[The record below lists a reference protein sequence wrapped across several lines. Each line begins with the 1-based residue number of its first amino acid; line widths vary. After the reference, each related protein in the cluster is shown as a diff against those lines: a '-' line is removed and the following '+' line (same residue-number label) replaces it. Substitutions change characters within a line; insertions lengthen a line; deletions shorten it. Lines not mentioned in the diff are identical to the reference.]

1 MATKKEWI
9 MSYGYWLAPNLVL
22 FSPKVSD
29 KQFRIY
35 VYLLSLCAS
44 NWFCRPTDAHIWA
57 KFGIN
62 RQNTNLHI
70 NTLKSLWLI
79 KIEDW
84 KWKYKWKRIIKIEN
98 NIRTWWDMPDID
110 LEMEEVSWKQDLS
123 QKQDRGVSW
132 KQDRGCLENKTPY
145 IWETQV
151 DNWEKCQKI
160 ESNITN
166 EYYKL
171 DKYGDEYETSFVNW
185 IQDSRES
192 KLIWDEIDDSTSID
206 ENKNTPDLTLENLVK
221 FYYKRRDRE
230 INIKAC
236 EKAFSKV
243 NWNETTYNMLKTS
256 LVFFKRDKKLKLS
269 DSKIRQNL
277 ETLIWAFKPDRDM
290 LQERE
295 DIILEKLCKLYNDDK
310 KKYDSYSEEL
320 INDLPRIER
329 DLREKIRES
338 RRTKICLS

>member
-70 NTLKSLWLI
+70 NALKSLWLI
-79 KIEDW
+79 KIEEW

-98 NIRTWWDMPDID
+98 NIKTWWDMPDID
-110 LEMEEVSWKQDLS
+110 LEMKDVSWKQDLS
-123 QKQDRGVSW
+123 QNQDIPLSW
-132 KQDRGCLENKTPY
+132 KQDTPCLKNKTPL
-145 IWETQV
+145 
-151 DNWEKCQKI
+151 NWEAQVKDWEKPSKI
-160 ESNITN
+160 SSNITN

-171 DKYGDEYETSFVNW
+171 DKYEDEYETSFVSDW
-185 IQDSRES
+185 QIEKET
-192 KLIWDEIDDSTSID
+192 KLDDTYSIEQPTSQ
-206 ENKNTPDLTLENLVK
+206 LTLNNLLK
-221 FYYKRRDRE
+221 YYYKRWDRE

-236 EKAFSKV
+236 EKAFNKKQ
-243 NWNETTYNMLKTS
+243 WDDKTYNMFKAS
-256 LVFFKRDKKLKLS
+256 LVFFKWDKKLKIS
-269 DSKIRQNL
+269 DKTNKIWQNL
-277 ETLIWAFKPDRDM
+277 ETLISAFEPNWER
-290 LQERE
+290 LQENE
-295 DIILEKLCKLYNDDK
+295 DIVLEKFCKLYKEDK
-310 KKYDSYSEEL
+310 KKYDKYYDELVEEL
-320 INDLPRIER
+320 PWIKN
-329 DLREKIRES
+329 DLREKIKEMN
-338 RRTKICLS
+338 KITFNRIK